1 MARAGASP
9 APTPEAASFLL
20 HGIGQLGCGVAS
32 SLGKTMNRLLAT
44 LWLDVRLQVRHR
56 IYAISIP
63 MALVLGLALRALF
76 SAEQAASVLAVFYL
90 LIVGASTYFFAAAL
104 VLLDKSDGVFAALR
118 TSPLSPATYLGS
130 KTVTLTG
137 LLLVECG
144 LIYLI
149 AFGGTLE
156 RLWPL
161 VLGLVLLAA
170 MQTLLGLGQVAPH
183 DAVTS
188 FLVPGAAIMGT
199 VLQLPVFWVFGAGP
213 PWIWYL
219 VPTQGPLLLIL
230 AAFEPIEPWQWLYAL
245 GVSTL
250 ATAWAGW
257 WALRRFRRHIDWQ
270 GGA

>member
-1 MARAGASP
+1 
-9 APTPEAASFLL
+9 
-20 HGIGQLGCGVAS
+20 
-32 SLGKTMNRLLAT
+32 MNRLLAT
-44 LWLDVRLQVRHR
+44 LWLDMRLQVRHR
-56 IYAISIP
+56 IYAISVP
-63 MALVLGLALRALF
+63 LALVLGLALRALF
-76 SAEQAASVLAVFYL
+76 SAEQAAAVLAVFYL

-118 TSPLSPATYLGS
+118 TSPLSPSTYLTS

-137 LLLVECG
+137 LLLLEST

-149 AFGGTLE
+149 AFAGTIE

-170 MQTLLGLGQVAPH
+170 MQTLLGLVQVAPH

-213 PWIWYL
+213 AWVWYL

-245 GVSTL
+245 VVSTL
-250 ATAWAGW
+250 ATAGAGW
-257 WALRRFRRHIDWQ
+257 WALHRFRHYIEWQ